1 MAVVEGTNQSE
12 RNKKIAAIV
21 LGSIALIALAYMFLG
36 SGGSSGTKR
45 PPANNNSN
53 RAGATATPSSRT
65 NVPEPATVRDP
76 NDLLR
81 PIFLPENPPAVPEA
95 GRNIFA
101 FYVPPPKPTPDPNAA
116 AVEPTPVP
124 EPQPNVI
131 LGGISPVNVY
141 AHTGDFTLDVTG
153 DQFTPET
160 RIYIGGAELET
171 RFVSPQQLSTKV
183 PAQLI
188 SFEGGRE
195 VQVRSA
201 DGQLFSNK
209 ATLNVM
215 PAPVPNYTFVG
226 VSIKP
231 RGNDVAIV
239 KEKNGRELLNVQR
252 GDILGGRFRITG
264 ISVKELTLTDTSL
277 NIKHKLPL
285 VGDNSNPNT
294 GGQPRYPQQQPQP
307 QPQPIEPPAEPI
319 EVPEEEEP
327 TEP

>member
-36 SGGSSGTKR
+36 SSGSRR
-45 PPANNNSN
+45 PGNTPVKASPTPRNNN
-53 RAGATATPSSRT
+53 P
-65 NVPEPATVRDP
+65 TVAELSDDP
-76 NDLLR
+76 LAVLR
-81 PIFLPENPPAVPEA
+81 PIYADFKSPAVPEA

-101 FYVPPPKPTPDPNAA
+101 FYVPPPPPPPTPTP
-116 AVEPTPVP
+116 EPTEPPAPVP
-124 EPQPNVI
+124 NVN

-141 AHTGDFTLDVTG
+141 AHTGDFTLDVAG
-153 DQFTPET
+153 DNFTTEM
-160 RIYIGGAELET
+160 RIYIGGAEMET

-188 SFEGGRE
+188 SFEGGRD
-195 VQVRSA
+195 VMVRSQ
-201 DGQLFSNK
+201 DGQFFSNT

-215 PAPVPNYTFVG
+215 PAPVPNYTFIG

-231 RGNDVAIV
+231 SGNDIAIV

-252 GDILGGRFRITG
+252 GDILGGRFRVTG
-264 ISVKELTLTDTSL
+264 ISVTELTLTDTSI

-285 VGDNSNPNT
+285 VGDSSNPNA
-294 GGQPRYPQQQPQP
+294 GGQRYPQQPQP
-307 QPQPIEPPAEPI
+307 VPQPVEPV
-319 EVPEEEEP
+319 EVEEEEP

>member
-12 RNKKIAAIV
+12 RNKKIVAIV

-36 SGGSSGTKR
+36 SSGSKR
-45 PPANNNSN
+45 PTTPP
-53 RAGATATPSSRT
+53 RVTASPTPSRG
-65 NVPEPATVRDP
+65 NIPASVAELGDDP
-76 NDLLR
+76 NAVLR
-81 PIFLPENPPAVPEA
+81 PIPVNFTLPAVPEA

-101 FYVPPPKPTPDPNAA
+101 FYEKPPPPPPTPTPEATP
-116 AVEPTPVP
+116 EPTPA
-124 EPQPNVI
+124 PNI
-131 LGGISPVNVY
+131 PLQGISPVNVY

-153 DQFTPET
+153 DNFTPET
-160 RIYIGGAELET
+160 RIYIGGAEMET

-195 VQVRSA
+195 VQVRSQ
-201 DGQLFSNK
+201 DGTLFSNT

-215 PAPVPNYTFVG
+215 PAPVPNYTFIG

-231 RGNDVAIV
+231 GGNDTAMV

-252 GDILGGRFRITG
+252 GDILGGRFRVTG
-264 ISVKELTLTDTSL
+264 ISVSELTLTDTNL

-285 VGDNSNPNT
+285 VGNGSNPNV
-294 GGQPRYPQQQPQP
+294 GGQPRYPQPAQPQP
-307 QPQPIEPPAEPI
+307 VPEPVEPV
-319 EVPEEEEP
+319 EVEEEEP

>member
-12 RNKKIAAIV
+12 RNKKIAAVV
-21 LGSIALIALAYMFLG
+21 LGSIAVIALAYMFLG
-36 SGGSSGTKR
+36 SGSSGTKR
-45 PPANNNSN
+45 PTNSN
-53 RAGATATPSSRT
+53 TKPSASATPSSRL
-65 NVPEPATVRDP
+65 NVPSPGDIPDDNA
-76 NDLLR
+76 LLQ
-81 PIFLPENPPAVPEA
+81 PIFLPDGPPTVPEA

-101 FYVPPPKPTPDPNAA
+101 FYVPPPKPTPDPNATP
-116 AVEPTPVP
+116 VEPTPEP
-124 EPQPNVI
+124 APQPNLI
-131 LGGISPVNVY
+131 LAGISPVNVY

-153 DQFTPET
+153 DKFTPET
-160 RIYIGGAELET
+160 HIFIGGAQLET

-201 DGQLFSNK
+201 DGQLFSNT
-209 ATLNVM
+209 ATINVM
-215 PAPVPNYTFVG
+215 PAPVPNYTFIG

-239 KEKNGRELLNVQR
+239 KDKNGRDLLNVQR

-285 VGDNSNPNT
+285 VGDNSNPNAS
-294 GGQPRYPQQQPQP
+294 GQQRYPQPQP
-307 QPQPIEPPAEPI
+307 VQPQPIEPPAEPI

>member
-21 LGSIALIALAYMFLG
+21 LGAVAFIALAYMFLG
-36 SGGSSGTKR
+36 SSGSKR
-45 PPANNNSN
+45 PPSNNNQ
-53 RAGATATPSSRT
+53 AGAKASPTRNTIP
-65 NVPEPATVRDP
+65 NPAELNADP
-76 NDLLR
+76 LAVLR
-81 PIFLPENPPAVPEA
+81 PIPANYNPPAVPEA

-101 FYVPPPKPTPDPNAA
+101 FYEPTPRPTPDPNATP
-116 AVEPTPVP
+116 VEEPTPTP
-124 EPQPNVI
+124 IPPSMI
-131 LGGISPVNVY
+131 LAGISPVNVY

-153 DQFTPET
+153 DKFTPET

-188 SFEGGRE
+188 SFEGGRD
-195 VQVRSA
+195 VVVRTP
-201 DGQLFSNK
+201 DGTLFSNT

-215 PAPVPNYTFVG
+215 PAPVPNYTFIG
-226 VSIKP
+226 VSIKNG
-231 RGNDVAIV
+231 GNDMAIV

-252 GDILGGRFRITG
+252 GDILGGRFRVTG

-285 VGDNSNPNT
+285 VGDNSNPNV
-294 GGQPRYPQQQPQP
+294 GGQQRYPQQPQP
-307 QPQPIEPPAEPI
+307 QPVEPPAEPI

>member
-21 LGSIALIALAYMFLG
+21 LGSIALIALVYMFLG
-36 SGGSSGTKR
+36 PSSSGPKR
-45 PPANNNSN
+45 PTNSN
-53 RAGATATPSSRT
+53 TRTTASATPASRL
-65 NVPEPATVRDP
+65 NVPSPSDYPDDNA
-76 NDLLR
+76 LLQ
-81 PIFLPENPPAVPEA
+81 PIFLPEGPPVVPEA

-101 FYVPPPKPTPDPNAA
+101 FYVPPVKPTPDPNATP
-116 AVEPTPVP
+116 VEPTPEP
-124 EPQPNVI
+124 APQPNVI
-131 LGGISPVNVY
+131 LAGISPVNVY

-153 DQFTPET
+153 DKFTPET
-160 RIYIGGAELET
+160 RIFIGGAELET

-195 VQVRSA
+195 VQVRST
-201 DGQLFSNK
+201 DGQLFSNT
-209 ATLNVM
+209 ATINVM
-215 PAPVPNYTFVG
+215 PAPVPNYSFIG

-239 KEKNGRELLNVQR
+239 KEKNGRDLLNVQR
-252 GDILGGRFRITG
+252 GDILGGRFRVTG

-285 VGDNSNPNT
+285 VGDGSNPNA
-294 GGQPRYPQQQPQP
+294 GGQARYPQPQPQP

>member
-21 LGSIALIALAYMFLG
+21 LGSIAIIALAYMFLG
-36 SGGSSGTKR
+36 SGSSGTKR
-45 PPANNNSN
+45 PTNTNTRTVTTTTTLSRPTVAKPQDIRDDNS
-53 RAGATATPSSRT
+53 
-65 NVPEPATVRDP
+65 
-76 NDLLR
+76 LLQ

-101 FYVPPPKPTPDPNAA
+101 FYVPTPKPTPDPNQPPP
-116 AVEPTPVP
+116 EQPTPEP
-124 EPQPNVI
+124 PQPNVI

-153 DQFTPET
+153 DKFTPET
-160 RIYIGGAELET
+160 HIFIGGAQLET
-171 RFVSPQQLSTKV
+171 RFVSQQQLSTKV

-195 VQVRSA
+195 VQVRSP
-201 DGQLFSNK
+201 DGQLFSNT

-215 PAPVPNYTFVG
+215 PAPVPNYTFIG

-239 KEKNGRELLNVQR
+239 KEKNGRDLLSVQR
-252 GDILGGRFRITG
+252 GDILGGRFRVTG
-264 ISVKELTLTDTSL
+264 ISVKELTLTDTTL

-285 VGDNSNPNT
+285 VGDGSNPSA
-294 GGQPRYPQQQPQP
+294 GGQPRYPQPQPAQPQLV
-307 QPQPIEPPAEPI
+307 EPPAEPI